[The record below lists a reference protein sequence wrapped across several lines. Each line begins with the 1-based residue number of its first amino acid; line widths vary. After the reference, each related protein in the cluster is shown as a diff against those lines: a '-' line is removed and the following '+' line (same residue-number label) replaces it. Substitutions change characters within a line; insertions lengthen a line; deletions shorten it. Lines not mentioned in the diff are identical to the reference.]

1 MKSKKFYRHYL
12 QRYFDALY
20 SEYENDAAFYN
31 DPAPNKWLFEIPDL
45 SIKVLLTCDDDG
57 IIAETRRQI

>member
-1 MKSKKFYRHYL
+1 MKTKKFYRHYL

-45 SIKVLLTCDDDG
+45 IKVLFTCDDDG
-57 IIAETRRQI
+57 IITETRRQI

>member
-1 MKSKKFYRHYL
+1 MKTKKFYRHYL

-31 DPAPNKWLFEIPDL
+31 DPAPNKWLF
-45 SIKVLLTCDDDG
+45 
-57 IIAETRRQI
+57 

>member
-1 MKSKKFYRHYL
+1 MKTKKFYRDHL

-31 DPAPNKWLFEIPDL
+31 DPSPNQWLFEISDL
-45 SIKVLLTCDDDG
+45 SVKVLLTCDDEG
-57 IIAETRRQI
+57 IVTETRKQN

>member
-1 MKSKKFYRHYL
+1 M

-31 DPAPNKWLFEIPDL
+31 DPSPNQWLFEIPYL
-45 SIKVLLTCDDDG
+45 SVKVLLTCDDEG
-57 IIAETRRQI
+57 IVTEIKKQN